1 MGVKKEMYIVYF
13 LFMKILNLYWLCLLL
28 YILVLVYVNKYY
40 RIMNF

>member
-13 LFMKILNLYWLCLLL
+13 LFIKILNLYWLCLLL
-28 YILVLVYVNKYY
+28 YILVYVKKYY